1 MRYKTKREAAEVW
14 VREFDAIPQGM
25 IEELME
31 HNPDGWRE
39 VTLFDEDEEPYGY
52 LPAWGTMWSFHD
64 SADNGWFEFEYDEAI
79 KAMSDC
85 GFRVYESDDYGYFFG
100 IDGYG
105 YDFYEHH
112 WVPLY
117 EARGLQWHEE
127 G

>member
-1 MRYKTKREAAEVW
+1 MRYKTKREAAEAW

-64 SADNGWFEFEYDEAI
+64 SADEQWFEYGD
-79 KAMSDC
+79 MDW
-85 GFRVYESDDYGYFFG
+85 YEGKPALVALSGS
-100 IDGYG
+100 
-105 YDFYEHH
+105 
-112 WVPLY
+112 VP
-117 EARGLQWHEE
+117 RKSVSGSPVMICP
-127 G
+127 